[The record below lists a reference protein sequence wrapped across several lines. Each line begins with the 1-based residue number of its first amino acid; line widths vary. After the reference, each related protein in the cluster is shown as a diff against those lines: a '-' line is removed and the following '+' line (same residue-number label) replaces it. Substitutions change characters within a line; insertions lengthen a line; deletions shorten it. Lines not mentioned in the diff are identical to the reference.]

1 MHTTNGRSEF
11 LDSLIK
17 ETKRTRARILIVSR
31 DNEDI
36 RAKLG
41 MLSTQSTP
49 MLFEY
54 SVSVNDT
61 KDDIHLCS
69 TEMVN
74 VKLGNKPEKLKT
86 QLAAEAAR
94 RSDGMF
100 LWLDLLSHEL
110 DPGENAKRLR
120 SIVSEMPAEINK
132 TYERDLEK
140 VINLKPDL
148 KERAVAILR
157 WILFAL
163 RPLTVRELA
172 EAIAM
177 TVDGAEE
184 TYPED
189 DLPDMWE
196 ESFVDEQYVNSYI
209 RRSCGSLVELRSNN
223 TDQTLA
229 LKTVHFVH
237 FSVKEYLLRSDAL
250 PAGQSRLEAICFPD
264 GSREHNR
271 LARLCLQYLC
281 YDVFGEKEQIE
292 DRRRIRVYPFLAYAA
307 RSWYTHALHNHRM
320 SEDIMHYAQKLFNP
334 ATSNWILWSKVFE
347 GELNFNDEEDIN
359 SLLTIDKDPKDLQTG
374 WQDIQ
379 DNASNVEAKSKAGQA
394 ERDAHAEG
402 SSSSA
407 TEESLQEMLSNKD
420 PSPVY
425 YASLLGLT
433 DIIKALQSQGIDCNT
448 PGGRFGFPLEAAV
461 CNEQQETVV
470 YLLQQGVEVN
480 QRGGLY
486 GSAIGAA
493 ACLGFDKILTILIEA
508 GADPKCKD
516 TDGRNPLHLAC
527 YSGALATAKILLGAS
542 SDLMEESDL
551 GETPF
556 YEAVESG
563 DREVVSLLLDSGADV
578 NCKDA
583 EGTPAI
589 QKATALGHQQVVEEL
604 IKRSADVNV
613 PTSTGLTSL
622 QEAVSRDNLAI
633 ALILLAH
640 TADIDAQD
648 KDGWSALH
656 FAIASGASAPA
667 QCLIER
673 GAQVNLSTN
682 EGWTPLHIAAEDGND
697 EILKL
702 LIDRGAEVD
711 AENSSSYTSLFSAV
725 WAGKLGCVEVLLAHG
740 ADVSQVNIK
749 GETVLDEA
757 IQCGNKEITQCL
769 LDHNALHDLTDDHHT
784 AHVPHTHA
792 QNRSL
797 STNISRALFN
807 EDQDQAFQLITGG
820 DSQSQSVL
828 DNALLSASLFGATA
842 IAETVLNRRANLAA
856 TTYSKR
862 TPLHLAAHHGFHGLV
877 KTFIERGAN
886 ISASDIIG
894 STPLDLA
901 VAGGL
906 PNGEAAKILFQN
918 GALVQN
924 LGPVT
929 DTETIT
935 ALEGYWKGTYT
946 YSSWNKG
953 VTDATALTV
962 SFAKE
967 PTKHGLRFWT
977 CTESDAAGN
986 FEIMGHLLTGNVV
999 RFVKMYEPVGWLYEG
1014 IFDIDTMAILGT
1026 WGSNTTV
1033 RHGSF
1038 EMRKR

>member
-1 MHTTNGRSEF
+1 MHTTDGRSEF

-17 ETKRTRARILIVSR
+17 GIEETRARILIVSR

-41 MLSTQSTP
+41 TLSTQSTP

-61 KDDIHLCS
+61 KDDIQLCS

-74 VKLGNKPEKLKT
+74 TKLGNKPEKLKT
-86 QLAAEAAR
+86 QLATEAAR

-100 LWLDLLSHEL
+100 LWLDLLSNEL
-110 DPGENAKRLR
+110 DPGENAKQLR

-140 VINLKPDL
+140 VNNLKPDE
-148 KERAVAILR
+148 KERAIAILR

-172 EAIAM
+172 EAIAL
-177 TVDGAEE
+177 TVDDSEG
-184 TYPED
+184 TYPEE
-189 DLPDMWE
+189 DLPDSWE

-223 TDQTLA
+223 RDETLA

-237 FSVKEYLLRSDAL
+237 FSVKEYLLRSDEL
-250 PAGQSRLEAICFPD
+250 LAGQSRLEAICFPD
-264 GSREHNR
+264 DSKEHTR

-281 YDVFGEKEQIE
+281 YDVFGEREQFE

-307 RSWYTHALHNHRM
+307 RSWYTHALHDHRM

-347 GELNFNDEEDIN
+347 GELEFNDEEDLDR
-359 SLLTIDKDPKDLQTG
+359 LLVADKDPKDLENG
-374 WQDIQ
+374 WQDVRDDYI
-379 DNASNVEAKSKAGQA
+379 VTESKARQA
-394 ERDAHAEG
+394 EGDARTEG
-402 SSSSA
+402 LSSSE
-407 TEESLQEMLSNKD
+407 TEESLHEMLSTKD
-420 PSPVY
+420 PSPIY

-433 DIIKALQSQGIDCNT
+433 DVIKALRSQGIDCNT
-448 PGGRFGFPLEAAV
+448 PGGKFGFPLEAAV
-461 CNEQQETVV
+461 CNKQHETVV

-493 ACLGFDKILTILIEA
+493 ACLGFDEILSILLKA

-527 YSGALATAKILLGAS
+527 YSGALATAKILLEAS
-542 SDLMEESDL
+542 SELMEESDL

-563 DREVVSLLLDSGADV
+563 DRETVSLMLDSGADA
-578 NCKDA
+578 NSKDA

-604 IKRSADVNV
+604 IKRSANVNI

-622 QEAVSRDNLAI
+622 QEAVLQDNLAI
-633 ALILLAH
+633 ALTLLAH
-640 TADIDAQD
+640 AADVDAQD
-648 KDGWSALH
+648 QDGWSALH

-667 QCLIER
+667 KCLIER
-673 GAQVNLSTN
+673 GAQVDMSTN
-682 EGWTPLHIAAEDGND
+682 EGWTPLHIAAEQGND
-697 EILKL
+697 EILNL
-702 LIDRGAEVD
+702 LLSRGAEVD
-711 AENSSSYTSLFSAV
+711 AENCASYTSLFSAV
-725 WAGKLGCVEVLLAHG
+725 WAGNPGCVEMLLAHG
-740 ADVSQVNIK
+740 SDVSRINNT
-749 GETVLDEA
+749 GETVLDTA
-757 IQCGNKEITQCL
+757 IQRGNKEIIQCL
-769 LDHNALHDLTDDHHT
+769 LDHNALHDLTDDPYT
-784 AHVPHTHA
+784 PDASSTRA

-797 STNISRALFN
+797 STQISRAMFN
-807 EDQDQAFQLITGG
+807 EDQDQAFQLITS
-820 DSQSQSVL
+820 DDDQSQSVL
-828 DNALLSASLFGATA
+828 DNALLSSSLFGATA
-842 IAETVLNRRANLAA
+842 ITETLLNRRASLAA
-856 TTYSKR
+856 VTYNKR
-862 TPLHLAAHHGFHGLV
+862 TPLHLAAHRGFHGLV
-877 KTFIERGAN
+877 QSFIERGTN

-906 PNGEAAKILFQN
+906 PNFEAAKLLFQS
-918 GALVQN
+918 GTLAHN
-924 LGPVT
+924 LGPIT
-929 DTETIT
+929 DMETI
-935 ALEGYWKGTYT
+935 AAFQGSWKGTYT

-953 VTDATALTV
+953 VTDATALTI

-977 CTESDAAGN
+977 CTDSDPVGE
-986 FEIMGHLLTGNVV
+986 FEIMGHLLIGNVV
-999 RFVKMYEPVGWLYEG
+999 RFVGWLYVG
-1014 IFDIDTMAILGT
+1014 IFDADAMTILGT
-1026 WGSNTTV
+1026 WGTNAIV

-1038 EMRKR
+1038 EMRKQ